1 MFKKLFSK
9 PATAPDPSIL
19 TSTVVIPTTAPSNYV
34 YSSIGTAVAGNIT
47 AANPSPSQYTINA
60 GMGSV
65 LGGMFQ
71 QSPPTSIISFS
82 SIGTSQEIVKLKLDG
97 SVEWANGIKI
107 DEAAEA
113 FARSLT
119 LGAEQ
124 KAGLT
129 RRVKLE
135 MRDSVFNDLIHI
147 AKEKGSLTAEDLTY
161 LLEASKI
168 VEKLK
173 GGN

>member
-9 PATAPDPSIL
+9 PATTPVAPIF
-19 TSTVVIPTTAPSNYV
+19 TSTVTVPATTAPSNYV
-34 YSSIGTAVAGNIT
+34 YSSIGAAAGGNVTI
-47 AANPSPSQYTINA
+47 ANPSQYTINA

-65 LGGMFQ
+65 QGGMFQ
-71 QSPPTSIISFS
+71 QAPPTSIISLYGAGS
-82 SIGTSQEIVKLKLDG
+82 SKEIVKLNLDG
-97 SVEWANGIKI
+97 SVEWANGIDI
-107 DEAAEA
+107 DAAAEA
-113 FARSLT
+113 FGRSLT
-119 LGAEQ
+119 LATEQ
-124 KAGLT
+124 KAGVNQ
-129 RRVKLE
+129 RVKLE
-135 MRDSVFNDLIHI
+135 MRDSVFNDLINI

>member
-9 PATAPDPSIL
+9 PATTTAAAPVF
-19 TSTVVIPTTAPSNYV
+19 TSTVTIPATTIQPNQV
-34 YSSIGTAVAGNIT
+34 YSSIGTAIAGNIT
-47 AANPSPSQYTINA
+47 AANPSQYTINA

-65 LGGMFQ
+65 IGGMFQ
-71 QSPPTSIISFS
+71 QVPPTSIISFYS
-82 SIGTSQEIVKLKLDG
+82 QNSSQEIVKLKLDG
-97 SVEWANGIKI
+97 SVEWANGVDI
-107 DEAAEA
+107 DAAAEA
-113 FARSLT
+113 FGKSLI

-124 KAGLT
+124 KAGIT
-129 RRVKLE
+129 HSVKLK
-135 MRDSVFNDLIHI
+135 MRDSVFEDLINI
-147 AKEKGSLTAEDLTY
+147 AKEKGPLTAEDLTY